1 MLVKHILNLQS
12 NCYFLFIVEKRG
24 SNNATKNK
32 RLSKGEIKKKQS
44 VDSLINNE
52 KEETKVLN
60 KQVEKVENSEDTA
73 KIEHAFKIKLSVWK
87 RIVNPKKLTL

>member
-1 MLVKHILNLQS
+1 MQS

-44 VDSLINNE
+44 VDSLIKNE
-52 KEETKVLN
+52 NVETVLN
-60 KQVEKVENSEDTA
+60 KQAEKIENSEDTA
-73 KIEHAFKIKLSVWK
+73 KIEHTFKIKLSFWK
-87 RIVNPKKLTL
+87 RIVKVNPIMNNV